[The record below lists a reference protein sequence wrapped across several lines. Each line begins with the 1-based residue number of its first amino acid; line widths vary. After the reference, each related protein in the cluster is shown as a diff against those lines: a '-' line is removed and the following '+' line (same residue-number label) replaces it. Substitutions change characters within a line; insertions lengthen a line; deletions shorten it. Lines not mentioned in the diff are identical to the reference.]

1 MADADLDLLQG
12 TLDVMILKSLSWG
25 PMHGFG
31 IAKWIRQTTD
41 GVLQIEDSALYPALH
56 RLAHRGLVD
65 ADWALTENNRRAKY
79 YTLTTKGRQQLRSRV
94 QAWEKYSAAVAQ
106 VVRAIDVAEF
116 RERATNPAPPRR
128 DARPPGGAARAV
140 HRSLA
145 GCSRR
150 RAAWRACV

>member
-1 MADADLDLLQG
+1 MAESDLDLLQG

-41 GVLQIEDSALYPALH
+41 GVLQIDDSALYPALH

-65 ADWALTENNRRAKY
+65 ADWALTENNRRGKY

-106 VVRAIDVAEF
+106 IVRATTA
-116 RERATNPAPPRR
+116 PA
-128 DARPPGGAARAV
+128 
-140 HRSLA
+140 
-145 GCSRR
+145 
-150 RAAWRACV
+150 